1 MLIPRYSLSRMLLIV
16 TGMRCG
22 KPDRFL
28 RPAGTALATL
38 VSSLALAT
46 LALCLLIYAYAFLVA
61 YGLAAARASRTARR
75 GISET
80 TRFVASEY
88 PFAKEAG
95 SPFATADEPPPQ
107 LIPKIDSDSRSRRI

>member
-16 TGMRCG
+16 TVCAVVSLIVS
-22 KPDRFL
+22 FAL
-28 RPAGTALATL
+28 RGQPWALGI
-38 VSSLALAT
+38 SLALAT
-46 LALCLLIYAYAFLVA
+46 LALCLLIYACAFLVA

-80 TRFVASEY
+80 TRFGASEY

-107 LIPKIDSDSRSRRI
+107 LIPKIDSDLRSRRI